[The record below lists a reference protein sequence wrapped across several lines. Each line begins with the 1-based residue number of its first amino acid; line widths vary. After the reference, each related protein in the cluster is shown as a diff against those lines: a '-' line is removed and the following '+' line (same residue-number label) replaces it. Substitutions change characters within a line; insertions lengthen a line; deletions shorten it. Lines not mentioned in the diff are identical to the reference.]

1 MGEIQRGKERQKEE
15 IHKANKNRS
24 KRGTNQFMEPNNCSR
39 RSSTVHCISD
49 DDPTLC
55 EVACDCGLCGRILK
69 DPESVPFDNVSIRRP
84 ICAELL
90 KNTYGNTQVAVC
102 QILPREVMHKIGSR
116 RRTLVSGRF
125 AAPCFFEDTNELVLP
140 LDPDRTCSLKCS

>member
-1 MGEIQRGKERQKEE
+1 MHAKQNRWIDENRESGRDIARQGTTEGGQARKEAREREK
-15 IHKANKNRS
+15 
-24 KRGTNQFMEPNNCSR
+24 NQFIEPNNCSR

-55 EVACDCGLCGRILK
+55 EVEWERGRCGRILK

-90 KNTYGNTQVAVC
+90 KNTYENTQVAVR
-102 QILPREVMHKIGSR
+102 QITPRGYTK
-116 RRTLVSGRF
+116 
-125 AAPCFFEDTNELVLP
+125 
-140 LDPDRTCSLKCS
+140 